1 MDAFYQAIRSLPV
14 WLSQPLSCFPEQT
27 ACKIHELRLR
37 TGGEIFAVLPGE
49 ICAISLLPG
58 CPPEGKHLRLT
69 QHQLEESFYTLCGGS
84 VHAHQSELAQGYL
97 TTSNG
102 CRVGVAGCYV
112 RQESGEVIL
121 QRVEALNLRVARAVE
136 VLLPES
142 LRSVLNTRFSGL
154 LVIGEPDSG
163 KTTLLR
169 QIAKTL
175 AAQPKKVAV
184 IDERGELFPERM
196 MENAALDRL
205 SGLPK
210 ARSVQMALRTLSP
223 QVILLDELGG
233 MEDVLALEQGFF
245 SGVDLIASI
254 HAPSAEEAMCRP
266 QVQRLKQ
273 CGMLRALVVLAGS
286 SAPGQVKEVVVL

>member
-1 MDAFYQAIRSLPV
+1 MDEFYQAIRALPV
-14 WLSQPLSCFPEQT
+14 WLSQPLSCLPEQT

-37 TGGEIFAVLPGE
+37 TAGEIFAVLPGRT
-49 ICAISLLPG
+49 CAISLFPG
-58 CPPEGKHLRLT
+58 CPPELKHIRLT
-69 QHQLEESFYTLCGGS
+69 QHQLEETFYALCGGS
-84 VHAHQSELAQGYL
+84 VHTHQSELAQGYL
-97 TTSNG
+97 TTSGG
-102 CRVGVAGCYV
+102 CRVGVAGRYIQ
-112 RQESGEVIL
+112 QESGEVLL
-121 QRVEALNLRVARAVE
+121 QRVEALNLRIAREVE
-136 VLLPES
+136 VLLPEV
-142 LRSVLNTRFSGL
+142 LCGVLNTYFSGL

-175 AAQPKKVAV
+175 AAQPKKVTV

-196 MENAALDRL
+196 QKNAALDRL

-233 MEDVLALEQGFF
+233 MEDVLALEQVFF
-245 SGVDLIASI
+245 SGVSLIASI
-254 HAPSAEEAMCRP
+254 HASSVEEAMRRP

-273 CGMLRALVVLAGS
+273 CGMLCAVAVLAGS
-286 SAPGQVKEVVVL
+286 NAPGRVKEVVIL